1 MAFQCSTLSSRNP
14 RLAPKPAFAN
24 TASSLPKCSVAVAT
38 AACWSSQIVTSQL
51 SGIATSVPPRS
62 EASDSSLSCE
72 RAASATRHPVS
83 TACWAVAA
91 PMPLLAPVMR
101 STGESVM
108 APVLAP
114 LRYSF
119 LMAAARF
126 PGLHAEQGHYESFYL
141 KACHPTEPV
150 ALWLRHTVHKAPG
163 ASATGSLWFT
173 LFDSRARGPWAVK
186 QTFAGPSTSAAEYIR
201 VGEASLTAATAR
213 GRAEGRG
220 HTAAWDL
227 SYESRSEPLF
237 HLPRPWMYRSPL
249 PRTKLLTPHPDAR
262 FHGRLEVDGEEV
274 DVAGWRGM
282 VGHNWGAQHAQRWIW
297 IHATGFDDDHTGW
310 IDVALGR
317 IRLGRFTT
325 PWIANGALF
334 LEGQRLRLGGL
345 ARASVTEV
353 REEADR
359 CVLALP
365 GREL

>member
-1 MAFQCSTLSSRNP
+1 
-14 RLAPKPAFAN
+14 
-24 TASSLPKCSVAVAT
+24 
-38 AACWSSQIVTSQL
+38 
-51 SGIATSVPPRS
+51 
-62 EASDSSLSCE
+62 
-72 RAASATRHPVS
+72 
-83 TACWAVAA
+83 
-91 PMPLLAPVMR
+91 
-101 STGESVM
+101 
-108 APVLAP
+108 
-114 LRYSF
+114 
-119 LMAAARF
+119 MAAARF
-126 PGLHAEQGHYESFYL
+126 PGLPAEQGHYESFYL

-173 LFDSRARGPWAVK
+173 LFDSRAPGPWAVK
-186 QTFAGPSTSAAEYIR
+186 QTFAGPSTSAEEYIR
-201 VGEASLTAATAR
+201 VGEASLTAASAR

-220 HTAAWDL
+220 HTAVWDL

-297 IHATGFDDDHTGW
+297 IHATGFDDDPTGW
-310 IDVALGR
+310 LDVALGR

-365 GREL
+365 GRELTVQGLVQGERKDFVAWVYADPDGSEHQVVNCSVCDLTLTVSRPGAPPRTLEARAGAAYELGTREGAEGVEVQPYPDG